1 MIEIDRTDF
10 LITIFCFNSVP
21 HAVIRSY
28 IGVYTLNGCRQER
41 LKEKN
46 HLPSD

>member
-21 HAVIRSY
+21 HEVIRY
-28 IGVYTLNGCRQER
+28 ISVHFKRVSARTIKR
-41 LKEKN
+41 KN
-46 HLPSD
+46 HLPSDN